1 MLIFRVP
8 HTLLLFKESY
18 YTFRLAILL
27 MTVSRVCISN
37 TTPTTSVQIFLPQG
51 LLFSLTHHPTESF
64 VSSPI
69 LLSLDLCC
77 YLILYLSV
85 PYMREIILYWSL
97 LFWLTLHSMI
107 SSSFIYVTANSMI
120 LYNIEIYIILP
131 KRGTFNSLPRW
142 WQGILTIVAW
152 IISLISEFIHFIYYY
167 FIIIINI
174 LFIHSTFIAFLETI
188 IELKFVGELY
198 FGGRYILLLA
208 AM

>member
-1 MLIFRVP
+1 MYFQHHTYHQCTDLPPSRTLVLSHTPSNRVFCQFP
-8 HTLLLFKESY
+8 HFVVFGSLLL
-18 YTFRLAILL
+18 
-27 MTVSRVCISN
+27 
-37 TTPTTSVQIFLPQG
+37 P
-51 LLFSLTHHPTESF
+51 HF
-64 VSSPI
+64 VSVSAIYERDYSI
-69 LLSLDLCC
+69 L
-77 YLILYLSV
+77 I
-85 PYMREIILYWSL
+85 PFI
-97 LFWLTLHSMI
+97 LTLHSMI